1 MKRVTGL
8 GGVFFKAENPKA
20 LAEWYERHLGLKLE
34 ANTFVTF
41 RWRDGQTD
49 ERPGSTVWAVFD
61 RNSTY
66 FEPSKKDFMLN
77 YRVENLDALLAELA
91 NEGVAIDPRRE
102 NSVFGRFAWI
112 MDPED
117 NRIELWEPPTG
128 P

>member
-61 RNSTY
+61 RNST
-66 FEPSKKDFMLN
+66 
-77 YRVENLDALLAELA
+77 
-91 NEGVAIDPRRE
+91 
-102 NSVFGRFAWI
+102 
-112 MDPED
+112 
-117 NRIELWEPPTG
+117 
-128 P
+128 